1 MQVASVE
8 EYVRVVLTKMNG
20 TDNDDRGAVFRD
32 RPSALLHSSRP
43 LFSIVQRVI
52 ITKLSNCCL
61 LSCSSTEAD
70 LRSGKSFSSFC
81 NRQSANY

>member
-32 RPSALLHSSRP
+32 RPSAQLPSSLFNCAESHNHKVIELLLVV
-43 LFSIVQRVI
+43 LFV
-52 ITKLSNCCL
+52 N
-61 LSCSSTEAD
+61 
-70 LRSGKSFSSFC
+70 RS
-81 NRQSANY
+81 